1 VIERVIDFL
10 NVRDFWLKDGFE
22 VIVLAFVFYR
32 LLLLIKGTRAV
43 QMVYGLI
50 GLAFVYWITGP
61 QLLAFETMNR
71 LMLPLLLYVPFAIVV
86 VFQNTI
92 RRALTGFGANPFS
105 RYLGSA
111 QEGEL
116 RLSLVVSAAY
126 ALAARKIGGLIVLE
140 REQGLR
146 NWSESGIT
154 LDAAISYDL
163 IVNVFSPY
171 TPLHDGALI
180 IGEGRL
186 KAASCFLPLT
196 SNPAL
201 STQYGTRHRAA
212 IGITE
217 ETDAI
222 AIIISEEQ
230 GQVSLA
236 IDGVIYEGMEKSD
249 LKRRLGRALEAAVGK
264 RRNQATGTG
273 TKHEMSAGSGLSSS
287 SSATSTSSTSSA
299 TASTTSKGSP
309 SPAPSSVATGGSGA
323 AGAS

>member
-1 VIERVIDFL
+1 
-10 NVRDFWLKDGFE
+10 
-22 VIVLAFVFYR
+22 
-32 LLLLIKGTRAV
+32 
-43 QMVYGLI
+43 
-50 GLAFVYWITGP
+50 
-61 QLLAFETMNR
+61 
-71 LMLPLLLYVPFAIVV
+71 VPFAIVV

-154 LDAAISYDL
+154 LDATISYDL

-249 LKRRLGRALEAAVGK
+249 LKRRLGRALEATVGK
-264 RRNQATGTG
+264 RRNQTAG
-273 TKHEMSAGSGLSSS
+273 TKQEMSADSTISSS
-287 SSATSTSSTSSA
+287 STPSSTASHTPKTTTSSTPMSAASSNPA
-299 TASTTSKGSP
+299 PGSP
-309 SPAPSSVATGGSGA
+309 STAPSSVAADGSGA
-323 AGAS
+323 AGGS